1 MARNPTDWNAD
12 FAPQDEADL
21 WFLPAPPEDDPGPL
35 PPLPRAPRTDPAHPE
50 DWAQAEAAQ
59 AAALARVA
67 ARLGALDDR
76 LHQGPEGWRHRLAL
90 LEAADLSWF
99 SGDRVAPDRLALWV
113 GLRLAGVQTDAAA
126 LARVGWAVRRLSG
139 GPGPDM
145 DSETA
150 LAGFLG
156 RHDPDTP
163 GPEVAPDS
171 LRTRSAAWLEAL
183 RTAEALHPITRAC
196 MGYHLWALAGLGQ
209 PGDRLEAAVTAA
221 RLAATAGLHGGA
233 GAVFAPLALGGARGL
248 RASGAP
254 AARLEAWL
262 SGMEAATLAALR
274 ALDQVAEWS
283 ARAQR
288 VMAPLSGRTPPALAR
303 VLAEWPLVSAPMAEA
318 LTGASR
324 AAVQRNLAWME
335 ARGLI
340 TEVTGQ
346 GRFRMWRAALQR
358 QR

>member
-21 WFLPAPPEDDPGPL
+21 WFLPGPPEDDPGPL

-163 GPEVAPDS
+163 DTPGPEVAPDS

-221 RLAATAGLHGGA
+221 RL
-233 GAVFAPLALGGARGL
+233 
-248 RASGAP
+248 
-254 AARLEAWL
+254 EAWL

-283 ARAQR
+283 ARAER